1 MFIAILTL
9 LSALSISG
17 VAIFYSVIGL
27 ATIFPGAFWPVVIMG
42 SVLEVGKLITA
53 SWLYRQWK
61 FTPFLL
67 KTYLTTAVIL
77 LSIITSMG
85 IFGFLSKAH
94 LEQNLASDTLVQRV
108 DIIND
113 KIESQTIYIERQKA
127 VIERAEKSIDRTG
140 KDFTQDI
147 QVQEN
152 IIKSAYARLEVLDA
166 DVKAYTDQGR
176 GLFKGDNIKKGVEL
190 RKQQK
195 PERDKL
201 SAEIEEAKALIQK
214 YRDQSRQGGDDNKA
228 QIKQA
233 ENNIITAQN
242 AIDDL
247 IIERQPLEKKLIN
260 LEAEVGPIKYIA
272 ALAVDW
278 GMTEEVNLSKAVRW
292 VILLIIVVFDPLAV
306 LLLIAANQSFARR
319 FPPKPPKPQ
328 AIVDLEKPDEED
340 VTLKWNEMI
349 AKANEQVAREKEQK
363 LKAQVGD
370 WQSKLQK
377 FNEKA
382 PKPEDKPVEVIV
394 EQPKQEPTQQ
404 EKIDAFEERMKAE
417 EAELERVA
425 AETKADIERIKKS
438 NEDYKFEDEVKY
450 DVETEVKEQPIDF
463 DEERQDIV
471 AQNGNDGLHYDEDP
485 GIAEQI
491 EEAMEQETGRIKPD
505 LTEVIEPEKPKVKA
519 KQGMLGAVRV
529 EKGKGI
535 PIISDAEKTK
545 MVSEYDK
552 TNTGTDSD
560 QKQERDDYNVYK
572 FLIES
577 PITEQEARNH
587 APITKSRMNFFEDY
601 IDDIKRGNVTADQL
615 PPDVRKTVSVLLSKY
630 DNPPIEEPKP
640 EPKPQP
646 TVRTMTTEGLKE
658 TFAPEP
664 ETEDRDITEE
674 ELDALLAEDTEP
686 EGEYDI
692 VIQKGRK
699 IKVPKKTY
707 EQNSEQKISG
717 AWSKIKELDLPEPE
731 KNEIILPK
739 LNEQEPVESVDLKIE
754 QKLPKEKIEKHKKR
768 LINDDEYRQKIESR
782 INDLITKIEAG
793 ELTMEDLT
801 PEDKQVIM
809 SIMKEQN

>member
-61 FTPFLL
+61 FTPILL

-113 KIESQTIYIERQKA
+113 KIESQTVYIERQKA
-127 VIERAEKSIDRTG
+127 IITRSEKAIDRVG

-147 QVQEN
+147 AVQEN

-201 SAEIEEAKALIQK
+201 QQEIEEAKALIQK
-214 YRDQSRQGGDDNKA
+214 YRDQSRQGGDDNKE

-242 AIDDL
+242 IIDDL

-260 LEAEVGPIKYIA
+260 LEAEVGPVKYIA

-278 GMTEEVNLSKAVRW
+278 GFTEEVNLSKAVRW

-328 AIVDLEKPDEED
+328 EIVDLEKPDEVD
-340 VTLKWNEMI
+340 IALKWQETVSNI
-349 AKANEQVAREKEQK
+349 NKEKEEI
-363 LKAQVGD
+363 KAQVND
-370 WQSKLQK
+370 WQEKLKK

-382 PKPEDKPVEVIV
+382 PKPVDKPVEIIV
-394 EQPKQEPTQQ
+394 DQPKPEKTKQ
-404 EKIDAFEERMKAE
+404 EKIQAYDERLRAE

-425 AETKADIERIKKS
+425 KETKEDIERIKKS

-450 DVETEVKEQPIDF
+450 DVETEVKEQPIEF
-463 DEERQDIV
+463 DEERMDIV
-471 AQNGNDGLHYDEDP
+471 SQNGNDGLHYDAEEP
-485 GIAEQI
+485 EPSISEQI
-491 EEAMEQETGRIKPD
+491 EKAMDGVQERIKPD
-505 LTEVIEPEKPKVKA
+505 LTEVVENETPIVEKPKPK
-519 KQGMLGAVRV
+519 KMGLLGGVHVDAGKVVRPAP
-529 EKGKGI
+529 K
-535 PIISDAEKTK
+535 
-545 MVSEYDK
+545 
-552 TNTGTDSD
+552 
-560 QKQERDDYNVYK
+560 
-572 FLIES
+572 L
-577 PITEQEARNH
+577 TEV
-587 APITKSRMNFFEDY
+587 
-601 IDDIKRGNVTADQL
+601 DIKITDGK
-615 PPDVRKTVSVLLSKY
+615 KT
-630 DNPPIEEPKP
+630 I
-640 EPKPQP
+640 
-646 TVRTMTTEGLKE
+646 
-658 TFAPEP
+658 
-664 ETEDRDITEE
+664 
-674 ELDALLAEDTEP
+674 
-686 EGEYDI
+686 
-692 VIQKGRK
+692 
-699 IKVPKKTY
+699 VPKTTY
-707 EQNSEQKISG
+707 KQNSEQEVSG
-717 AWSKIKELDLPEPE
+717 NWSKIKDLPEP
-731 KNEIILPK
+731 
-739 LNEQEPVESVDLKIE
+739 QPVPDTVVKVDYVLSD
-754 QKLPKEKIEKHKKR
+754 QKDKSKKR
-768 LINDDEYRQKIESR
+768 QINDEEYRQKVESR
-782 INDLITKIEAG
+782 INNLIQQIESKEIQLIDLSS
-793 ELTMEDLT
+793 EDQKLVKQAMGDA
-801 PEDKQVIM
+801 DK
-809 SIMKEQN
+809 